1 MISIICQK
9 TLNKPAYK
17 ENGNFLK
24 LVLTGFVGLSTD
36 TKPEAAIS
44 EDQPNTHVANGS
56 LFYEMDTGEMF
67 CFDQGEGVWL

>member
-9 TLNKPAYK
+9 TLNVPPYQENANYLK
-17 ENGNFLK
+17 EVRVGY
-24 LVLTGFVGLSTD
+24 TGLSTD

-44 EDQPNTHVANGS
+44 EDFPNTQVANGS

-67 CFDQGEGVWL
+67 CFDQSGGVWL